1 MPRSDVIGL
10 LAACL
15 IAGSV
20 TTTGAQEPAQF
31 DKQIRFSDMTAAE
44 KTAARR
50 EAKRR
55 KYEQLK
61 FCADPGN
68 MPLSSR
74 EGDGLQNRIAA
85 AVAKQMGARV
95 SYFWRPFLERGL
107 TRETFDNRECDLL
120 IEVPYGYER
129 ILTTVPIY
137 RSTYVFATRA
147 DAGFT
152 IEGFDD
158 PDLRQHRLG
167 VFQHSGMR
175 EALARHGIKDG
186 LDIHVISQ
194 DADLEPQ
201 KQPWRQVQKVVD
213 GQLDIAAVWG
223 PFAGWVAK
231 QGAPL
236 TLTPANLMEDE
247 VALEFD
253 LAIGVRSNDPVL
265 KYALDFALADAEA
278 EIRTILGDFGVPL
291 VACSGCIVQG
301 DLPAHGAYAKNY
313 LEASQ
318 KRFTEV
324 VPEAAQHVDPARA
337 SADQLMTREKVQQ
350 ALAAGADAQV
360 ELANAVLA
368 SDEDRIAF
376 LLDRG
381 ADLDRRD
388 LQGAPALI
396 TAAKGRDTRLL
407 AYLLD
412 RGADLAVTDLGGWN
426 ALHHAILR
434 NHLPSVQLLAE
445 RGADLSG
452 KTPGDLTPLG
462 LALSE
467 GMRWATKAL
476 IDAGAPAD
484 EPFAKDRV
492 TPLMVLATQDE
503 AFNRDARVAGGPSVL
518 ELAEALVRQ
527 GAKLDTRSTH
537 GVTALMIAAGHDNAA
552 MVGFLLKAGADP
564 TLIDAAG
571 RTALE
576 IAQAGQN
583 DGAIKALRLA
593 AATVH

>member
-1 MPRSDVIGL
+1 
-10 LAACL
+10 
-15 IAGSV
+15 
-20 TTTGAQEPAQF
+20 
-31 DKQIRFSDMTAAE
+31 
-44 KTAARR
+44 
-50 EAKRR
+50 
-55 KYEQLK
+55 
-61 FCADPGN
+61 
-68 MPLSSR
+68 
-74 EGDGLQNRIAA
+74 
-85 AVAKQMGARV
+85 
-95 SYFWRPFLERGL
+95 
-107 TRETFDNRECDLL
+107 
-120 IEVPYGYER
+120 
-129 ILTTVPIY
+129 
-137 RSTYVFATRA
+137 
-147 DAGFT
+147 
-152 IEGFDD
+152 
-158 PDLRQHRLG
+158 
-167 VFQHSGMR
+167 
-175 EALARHGIKDG
+175 
-186 LDIHVISQ
+186 
-194 DADLEPQ
+194 
-201 KQPWRQVQKVVD
+201 
-213 GQLDIAAVWG
+213 
-223 PFAGWVAK
+223 
-231 QGAPL
+231 
-236 TLTPANLMEDE
+236 
-247 VALEFD
+247 
-253 LAIGVRSNDPVL
+253 
-265 KYALDFALADAEA
+265 
-278 EIRTILGDFGVPL
+278 
-291 VACSGCIVQG
+291 
-301 DLPAHGAYAKNY
+301 
-313 LEASQ
+313 
-318 KRFTEV
+318 
-324 VPEAAQHVDPARA
+324 
-337 SADQLMTREKVQQ
+337 MTREKVEQ
-350 ALAAGADAQV
+350 ALTAGADPQV

-452 KTPGDLTPLG
+452 RTPGDLTPLG

-467 GMRWATKAL
+467 GMRWAAKAL

-593 AATVH
+593 AATDH